1 MTSRFPTPE
10 ESALF
15 PPPNYVDPV
24 NQLPLAMAVLIP
36 MTVLVIGFIS
46 CRFYCRTV
54 LVNTLGWDDWA
65 MLVASVMSVGS
76 NIMLIISMLPE
87 YQMGYHLWDI
97 SPSRLSGTMKSA
109 QMGMATQLL
118 FTAIITFMK
127 VAILLTY
134 FRIFPSRLDK
144 WFCRLMIF
152 YTVALNTACFF
163 VTLFQ
168 CSPASTYWEIFKYI
182 NTAKCLNI
190 KAIYYFH
197 SAQNTFSDFVIFLWP
212 ARNLLNVQISLRQR
226 VTLTSMFSLGVIV
239 CIAGI
244 VRLYYTHRYLESF
257 DVFWYGAT
265 SFIIM
270 SVESGV
276 GVVCGCLPGC
286 KPLMN
291 KMFPRAFGNTSQS
304 SSRRRPSA
312 NFLSKKLSSSSA
324 ANSEQGSY
332 RMQPLQSRPDNRRDI
347 TPEKRSQPYVK
358 KQLPVP
364 PQPSYQSL
372 RPPSGTTFTSRRQA
386 EAYKELQDNESD
398 SSIEI
403 FLLQRN

>member
-1 MTSRFPTPE
+1 MPILLSDSARQYIGMGRLDDADGSRDVRPE
-10 ESALF
+10 RLF
-15 PPPNYVDPV
+15 
-24 NQLPLAMAVLIP
+24 
-36 MTVLVIGFIS
+36 
-46 CRFYCRTV
+46 
-54 LVNTLGWDDWA
+54 
-65 MLVASVMSVGS
+65 
-76 NIMLIISMLPE
+76 
-87 YQMGYHLWDI
+87 
-97 SPSRLSGTMKSA
+97 GTMKAA
-109 QMGMATQLL
+109 QMGMSTQLL

-134 FRIFPSRLDK
+134 IRIFPSKLDK

-152 YTVALNTACFF
+152 YTVTLNTACFF
-163 VTLFQ
+163 ITLFQ

-212 ARNLLNVQISLRQR
+212 ARNLLNVQVSLRQR

-239 CIAGI
+239 CIAGV
-244 VRLYYTHRYLESF
+244 VRLYYTHLYLVSY

-265 SFIIM
+265 TFVIM

-276 GVVCGCLPGC
+276 GVICGCLPGC

-291 KMFPRAFGNTSQS
+291 KLFPRVFGNTSQA
-304 SSRRRPSA
+304 SSRRRPSN
-312 NFLSKKLSSSSA
+312 NFLGGKFAPTSSSSA
-324 ANSEQGSY
+324 GKSEQGSY
-332 RMQPLQSRPDNRRDI
+332 RMQAFQSRPDVRRGA
-347 TPEKRSQPYVK
+347 TMEKRPQPDVE
-358 KQLPVP
+358 KQLPPP
-364 PQPSYQSL
+364 PQPSHQGL
-372 RPPSGTTFTSRRQA
+372 RPPSRAAFTGRRQGD
-386 EAYKELQDNESD
+386 AYRELQGNGSD

>member
-10 ESALF
+10 EFASF

-24 NQLPLAMAVLIP
+24 NQLPLAMAVAIP

-65 MLVASVMSVGS
+65 MLVAAMMSVGS

-97 SPSRLSGTMKSA
+97 RPLRLFGTMKAA
-109 QMGMATQLL
+109 QMGMSSQLL

-134 FRIFPSRLDK
+134 IRIFPSKLDK

-152 YTVALNTACFF
+152 YTVSLNTACFF

-212 ARNLLNVQISLRQR
+212 VRNLLNVQVSFRQR

-239 CIAGI
+239 CIAGV
-244 VRLYYTHRYLESF
+244 VRLYYTHLYLVSF

-265 SFIIM
+265 TFIIM

-276 GVVCGCLPGC
+276 GVACGCLPGC
-286 KPLMN
+286 KPLLN
-291 KMFPRAFGNTSQS
+291 KLFPRAFGNTSLS
-304 SSRRRPSA
+304 SSRRRPST
-312 NFLSKKLSSSSA
+312 NFLAGKLSSTSA
-324 ANSEQGSY
+324 AKSEQGSY
-332 RMQPLQSRPDNRRDI
+332 RMQPLHSRPDNRRG
-347 TPEKRSQPYVK
+347 TTLEKRQQSDVE
-358 KQLPVP
+358 KQLPAP
-364 PQPSYQSL
+364 LQPSNQGL
-372 RPPSGTTFTSRRQA
+372 RPPSRAAFTGRRQGD
-386 EAYKELQDNESD
+386 AYTELESNGSK

>member
-10 ESALF
+10 EFASF

-36 MTVLVIGFIS
+36 MTVLVIGFVS

-65 MLVASVMSVGS
+65 MMVAAVMSVGS

-97 SPSRLSGTMKSA
+97 RPSRLFGTMKSA
-109 QMGMATQLL
+109 QMGMSSQLL

-134 FRIFPSRLDK
+134 IRIFPSKLDK

-152 YTVALNTACFF
+152 YTVSLNTACFF
-163 VTLFQ
+163 ITLFQ

-182 NTAKCLNI
+182 GTAKCLNI

-212 ARNLLNVQISLRQR
+212 ARNLMNVQVSLRQR
-226 VTLTSMFSLGVIV
+226 VTLISMFSLGVIV
-239 CIAGI
+239 CIAGV
-244 VRLYYTHRYLESF
+244 VRLYYTHQYLVSF

-265 SFIIM
+265 TFIIM

-291 KMFPRAFGNTSQS
+291 KMFPRVFGNTSQS
-304 SSRRRPSA
+304 SSRRRPST
-312 NFLSKKLSSSSA
+312 NFLSGKLSSSSA
-324 ANSEQGSY
+324 AKSEQGSY
-332 RMQPLQSRPDNRRDI
+332 RMQPLQSRPDNRRGV
-347 TPEKRSQPYVK
+347 TLEKRSPPDVE
-358 KQLPVP
+358 KQLPAP
-364 PQPSYQSL
+364 PQSSHQGL
-372 RPPSGTTFTSRRQA
+372 RPPSRTTFTSRRQA
-386 EAYKELQDNESD
+386 EAYRELQGNGSD